1 LCPPQFQADLKH
13 RQFAVFRQLSSNYL
27 NLLSLDFSEKTKVF
41 LRRIKYTVEG
51 KGINH
56 TILLGISIAVTQ
68 KFLEQSRVWV
78 VIPWRR
84 GCGGTVSPRLGSDGL
99 VNLVVTIRIR
109 FTGYTRE
116 TSIANKR

>member
-1 LCPPQFQADLKH
+1 MYQSCNSFGDIH
-13 RQFAVFRQLSSNYL
+13 SC
-27 NLLSLDFSEKTKVF
+27 
-41 LRRIKYTVEG
+41 YTE
-51 KGINH
+51 
-56 TILLGISIAVTQ
+56 VTGVVAG
-68 KFLEQSRVWV
+68 RGGV
-78 VIPWRR
+78 VILWRR